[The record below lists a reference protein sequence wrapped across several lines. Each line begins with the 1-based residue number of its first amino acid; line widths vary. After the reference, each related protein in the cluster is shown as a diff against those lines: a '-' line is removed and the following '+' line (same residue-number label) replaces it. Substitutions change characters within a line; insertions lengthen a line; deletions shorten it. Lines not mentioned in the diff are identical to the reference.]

1 MNIKELN
8 EKVRNNQKKELEK
21 KIEEIERYILWR
33 GDNGFNDFEVSTNRS
48 SIISIR
54 EWMIESLKE
63 YFENNG
69 YKVEVKEIGGL
80 ISRIEKLFGIYEP
93 EYLMIISWEEI
104 N

>member
-1 MNIKELN
+1 MNIQELN
-8 EKVRNNQKKELEK
+8 KTLRENK
-21 KIEEIERYILWR
+21 KIKLEEAIKEIERYILWR

-93 EYLMIISWEEI
+93 EYLMVISWEEI

>member
-1 MNIKELN
+1 MNVKELN
-8 EKVRNNQKKELEK
+8 KTLRENK
-21 KIEEIERYILWR
+21 KIKLEEAIKEIERYILWR

-54 EWMIESLKE
+54 EWMIEPLKE

-69 YKVEVKEIGGL
+69 YKVEVKEIEGL

-93 EYLMIISWEEI
+93 DYLVIISWE
-104 N
+104 